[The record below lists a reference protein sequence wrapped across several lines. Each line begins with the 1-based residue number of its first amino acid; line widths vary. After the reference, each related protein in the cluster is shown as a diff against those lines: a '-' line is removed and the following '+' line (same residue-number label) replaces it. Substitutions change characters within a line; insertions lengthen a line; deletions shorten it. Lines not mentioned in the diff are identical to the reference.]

1 MLFLEGT
8 KKSSNA
14 VCFKPI
20 ANKVAFTF
28 DFLAAYYNDNVSE
41 GSDNSSRSSACSLPY
56 IILRK

>member
-20 ANKVAFTF
+20 ANKVAFTS
-28 DFLAAYYNDNVSE
+28 LTSLQHITRTTSVKAVTTAAEAVLVPCLTSF
-41 GSDNSSRSSACSLPY
+41 
-56 IILRK
+56 